1 MRASDVTRGQKKLS
15 IFQVDLMRGTR
26 LGPIRNNLKIATTPH
41 ARERETEIKFDF
53 FKSYFEIFFLK
64 LIE

>member
-1 MRASDVTRGQKKLS
+1 MSFPRHKPRYKFYVDPLNAIAPYKNCHNTPRASGGL
-15 IFQVDLMRGTR
+15 I
-26 LGPIRNNLKIATTPH
+26 PH